1 MKKMMSDTLVPL
13 AYDRYNPETY
23 PSNPKQREAVKNIKV
38 PQKIKKNSVSPT
50 LFQDII
56 KKIGVKTIPAPKTK
70 VVELKGGGST
80 TKDTTKVVELLDSSP
95 DYLMEEYIREI
106 FDGTIDRSISF
117 DKWLDEREQ
126 FELGLP
132 HTKNIIDEIKEFA
145 AKEEFENATSG
156 IKSLKRILYKE

>member
-23 PSNPKQREAVKNIKV
+23 PSNPKQREAVKNIKISV

-56 KKIGVKTIPAPKTK
+56 KKLGKKTIPAPKTPIK
-70 VVELKGGGST
+70 LKGGGST
-80 TKDTTKVVELLDSSP
+80 TKETINVVELPDSSP
-95 DYLMEEYIREI
+95 DMLLEEYIREI
-106 FDGTIDRSISF
+106 FDGTIDSDISF

-132 HTKNIIDEIKEFA
+132 YTKNIIDEIKEYA
-145 AKEEFENATSG
+145 AKEEMENATSG
-156 IKSLKRILYKE
+156 IKSLKRIL

>member
-23 PSNPKQREAVKNIKV
+23 PSNPRQREAVKNIKVSV

-56 KKIGVKTIPAPKTK
+56 KKLGKKTIPAPKTPIK
-70 VVELKGGGST
+70 LKGGGST
-80 TKDTTKVVELLDSSP
+80 IKETINVVELPDSSP
-95 DYLMEEYIREI
+95 DMLLEEYIREI
-106 FDGTIDRSISF
+106 FDGTIDSDISF

-132 HTKNIIDEIKEFA
+132 YTKNIIDEIKEYA
-145 AKEEFENATSG
+145 AKEEMENATSG
-156 IKSLKRILYKE
+156 IKSLKRIL

>member
-23 PSNPKQREAVKNIKV
+23 PSNPRQREAVKNIKV
-38 PQKIKKNSVSPT
+38 SVPQKIKKNSMSPT

-56 KKIGVKTIPAPKTK
+56 KKLGKKTIPAPKTPIK
-70 VVELKGGGST
+70 LKGGGST
-80 TKDTTKVVELLDSSP
+80 TKETINVVELPDSSP
-95 DYLMEEYIREI
+95 DMLLEEYIREI
-106 FDGTIDRSISF
+106 FDGTIDSDISF

-132 HTKNIIDEIKEFA
+132 YTKNIIDEIKEYA
-145 AKEEFENATSG
+145 AKEEMENATSG
-156 IKSLKRILYKE
+156 IKSLKRIL

>member
-23 PSNPKQREAVKNIKV
+23 PSNPRQREAVKNIKV
-38 PQKIKKNSVSPT
+38 SVPQKIKKNSLSPT

-56 KKIGVKTIPAPKTK
+56 KKLGKKTIPAPKTPIK
-70 VVELKGGGST
+70 LKGGGST
-80 TKDTTKVVELLDSSP
+80 TKETINVVELPDSSP
-95 DYLMEEYIREI
+95 DMLLEEYIREI
-106 FDGTIDRSISF
+106 FDGTIDSDISF

-132 HTKNIIDEIKEFA
+132 YTKNIIDEIKEYA
-145 AKEEFENATSG
+145 AKEEMENATSG
-156 IKSLKRILYKE
+156 IKSLKRIL

>member
-23 PSNPKQREAVKNIKV
+23 PSNPRQREAVKNIKVSV

-56 KKIGVKTIPAPKTK
+56 KKLGVKTIPVPKTK

-80 TKDTTKVVELLDSSP
+80 TKETSKVAELPDSSP
-95 DYLMEEYIREI
+95 DYLMEQYIREI
-106 FDGTIDRSISF
+106 FNGTIDNDMSF

-132 HTKNIIDEIKEFA
+132 YTKNIIDEIKEYA
-145 AKEEFENATSG
+145 AKVEMENATSG
-156 IKSLKRILYKE
+156 TKSLKRIL